1 MQTPTTGILSNYKQ
15 PYWPLFAMLG
25 LNKAFTFI
33 LGVILADQSAAFAP
47 TVTKNH
53 ITTKLSVVANNNDDD
68 TIIDTATRQARIT
81 APLSAA
87 LASLLPITGSNNFI
101 SPSLANA
108 APSADAFEGS
118 LRANFPGALSDSAV
132 ALRVAAAL
140 RDRGYTPTNTLVGS
154 SLCSDEINDTAESL
168 VGDFQNKL
176 GVEGVFNLGGL
187 GGLPFVGI
195 SGMGAFTSHCP
206 VDGKIFILFGP
217 HVGIANDGTVGK
229 IERVGKSSVSGACG
243 AGIGAYKAIMATD
256 TTKEAKEML
265 GTKDFQEEYIIAQL
279 SNRLDA
285 LKGQDPS
292 NETIT
297 YVTNKMYDLVWE
309 MLRSEINAFTTK
321 PDFWGS
327 VSEVTLLG
335 GIVVNRGHGE
345 GVPGGE
351 DFYQPL
357 MLKSLTKDG
366 ETDMYGEV
374 FGDFPALARPHRAAK
389 YV

>member
-1 MQTPTTGILSNYKQ
+1 MMSISKSLAV
-15 PYWPLFAMLG
+15 LLG
-25 LNKAFTFI
+25 A
-33 LGVILADQSAAFAP
+33 GLAARSAAFAP
-47 TVTKNH
+47 SAAH
-53 ITTKLSVVANNNDDD
+53 SPATKLAAAPASDDQVVDA
-68 TIIDTATRQARIT
+68 ATREARIT
-81 APLSAA
+81 APLSAV
-87 LASLLPITGSNNFI
+87 LASLAPLGTAGLPL
-101 SPSLANA
+101 PANA
-108 APSADAFEGS
+108 AAGAFEAS
-118 LRANFPGALSDSAV
+118 TRQNFPGAMTNSAV
-132 ALRVAAAL
+132 ALRVAASL
-140 RDRGYTPTNTLVGS
+140 RERGYTPTNTLFGS

-206 VDGKIFILFGP
+206 VDGKIFIVFGP
-217 HVGIANDGTVGK
+217 HVGISNDGVVGK
-229 IERVGKSSVSGACG
+229 VERVGKDAVSGSCG
-243 AGIGAYKAIMATD
+243 AGLGAYKAIMAADGKT
-256 TTKEAKEML
+256 EAKEML

-285 LKGQDPS
+285 LKGKDPN

-309 MLRSEINAFTTK
+309 MLRSEVNAFTTK
-321 PDFWGS
+321 PDFWNS

-335 GIVVNRGHGE
+335 GIVVNRGHGKDL
-345 GVPGGE
+345 PGGE
-351 DFYQPL
+351 DYYQPL

-366 ETDMYGEV
+366 ESDVYGNV
-374 FGDFPALARPHRAAK
+374 FGDFPALARPHRSAK

>member
-1 MQTPTTGILSNYKQ
+1 
-15 PYWPLFAMLG
+15 MLG
-25 LNKAFTFI
+25 LNKAFT
-33 LGVILADQSAAFAP
+33 LLVGVNSFLPQSAAFSIAIA
-47 TVTKNH
+47 TKNH
-53 ITTKLSVVANNNDDD
+53 GMTGKMLTMAAAVRGDDD
-68 TIIDTATRQARIT
+68 AIVDAATREIRIM
-81 APLSAA
+81 APIAAVISSLSSP
-87 LASLLPITGSNNFI
+87 ASFV
-101 SPSLANA
+101 SPANA
-108 APSADAFEGS
+108 AANGFESS
-118 LRANFPGALSDSAV
+118 LQQNFPGALSNSAI

-140 RDRGYTPTNTLVGS
+140 RDRGFTSTNTLFGS

-168 VGDFQNKL
+168 VGDLQNKL

-195 SGMGAFTSHCP
+195 SGMGAFTSHAP
-206 VDGKIFILFGP
+206 VNGKIFIVFGP
-217 HVGIANDGTVGK
+217 HVGISADGTVGK
-229 IERVGKSSVSGACG
+229 IERVGKKSPSGACG
-243 AGIGAYKAIMATD
+243 AGIGAYKAIMATN
-256 TTKEAKEML
+256 TPKEAKEAL
-265 GTKDFQEEYIIAQL
+265 GTNDFQEEYIIQQL
-279 SNRLDA
+279 STRLDE
-285 LKGQDPS
+285 LKGKDPN
-292 NETIT
+292 NESIT

-335 GIVVNRGHGE
+335 GIVVNRGHGDTP

-366 ETDMYGEV
+366 ESDIYGEV
-374 FGDFPALARPHRAAK
+374 FSDFPALARPYRAAK

>member
-1 MQTPTTGILSNYKQ
+1 
-15 PYWPLFAMLG
+15 MLG
-25 LNKAFTFI
+25 LNKAVAFLVGASLVAEST
-33 LGVILADQSAAFAP
+33 AFAP
-47 TVTKNH
+47 SIKANLA
-53 ITTKLSVVANNNDDD
+53 TKLAAASDDD
-68 TIIDTATRQARIT
+68 VVDAASRDARIM
-81 APLSAA
+81 APISAV
-87 LASLLPITGSNNFI
+87 LASLSPMSGILP
-101 SPSLANA
+101 ANA
-108 APSADAFEGS
+108 VPSANAFES
-118 LRANFPGALSDSAV
+118 NLRKNFPGALSNSAI
-132 ALRVAAAL
+132 ALRVAASL
-140 RDRGYTPTNTLVGS
+140 RDRGYTPTNTLFGS

-176 GVEGVFNLGGL
+176 GTEGVFNLGGL

-206 VDGKIFILFGP
+206 VDGKIFIVFGP
-217 HVGIANDGTVGK
+217 HVGISDAGVVGK
-229 IERVGKSSVSGACG
+229 VERVGKDAVSTSCG
-243 AGIGAYKAIMATD
+243 AGIGAYKAIMAAD
-256 TTKEAKEML
+256 STKEQKDML

-285 LKGQDPS
+285 LKGQEASD
-292 NETIT
+292 ETIT

-321 PDFWGS
+321 PDFWSG

-335 GIVVNRGHGE
+335 GIVVNRGHG
-345 GVPGGE
+345 GTVTGGE

-357 MLKSLTKDG
+357 MLKSLTKEG
-366 ETDMYGEV
+366 ESDMYGEV

>member
-1 MQTPTTGILSNYKQ
+1 
-15 PYWPLFAMLG
+15 MLG
-25 LNKAFTFI
+25 LNKALAFI
-33 LGVILADQSAAFAP
+33 VWTNLAAQSTAFAP
-47 TVTKNH
+47 AITRSHVTKL
-53 ITTKLSVVANNNDDD
+53 TAVSEDDAVVDV
-68 TIIDTATRQARIT
+68 ATREARIM

-87 LASLLPITGSNNFI
+87 LATLVPITGGVL
-101 SPSLANA
+101 PANA
-108 APSADAFEGS
+108 ASFESAM
-118 LRANFPGALSDSAV
+118 RTNFPGSLSNSAI

-140 RDRGYTPTNTLVGS
+140 RERGYNSTNTLFGS

-195 SGMGAFTSHCP
+195 SGMGAFTSHAP
-206 VDGKIFILFGP
+206 VGGKIFIVFGP
-217 HVGIANDGTVGK
+217 HVGISNEGVVGK
-229 IERVGKSSVSGACG
+229 VERVGKDSVSGSCG
-243 AGIGAYKAIMATD
+243 AGLGAYKAIMAAGPAKAGEQKD
-256 TTKEAKEML
+256 TL

-309 MLRSEINAFTTK
+309 MMRSEINAFTTK
-321 PDFWGS
+321 PDFWQG
-327 VSEVTLLG
+327 VTEVTLLG
-335 GIVVNRGHGE
+335 GIVVNRGHGP
-345 GVPGGE
+345 GVQGGE
-351 DFYQPL
+351 DYYQPL

-366 ETDMYGEV
+366 EGDMYGEV

>member
-1 MQTPTTGILSNYKQ
+1 MVSFNRAFALLLAASLAPQT
-15 PYWPLFAMLG
+15 
-25 LNKAFTFI
+25 
-33 LGVILADQSAAFAP
+33 AAFAP
-47 TVTKNH
+47 AA
-53 ITTKLSVVANNNDDD
+53 ANGH
-68 TIIDTATRQARIT
+68 ATRLAAATSSNDSAVVDAATREARIL
-81 APLSAA
+81 APLSAV
-87 LASLLPITGSNNFI
+87 LASLAPIAPGGS
-101 SPSLANA
+101 LAVANA
-108 APSADAFEGS
+108 APSASAFESSLRKYFPGS
-118 LRANFPGALSDSAV
+118 LSNSAI
-132 ALRVAAAL
+132 ALRVSAAL
-140 RDRGYTPTNTLVGS
+140 RDRGYTPTNTLFGS

-176 GVEGVFNLGGL
+176 RIEGVFNLGGL

-206 VDGKIFILFGP
+206 VDGKIFIVFAP
-217 HVGIANDGTVGK
+217 HVGISDDGTVGK
-229 IERVGKSSVSGACG
+229 VERVGKSSVSGACG
-243 AGIGAYKAIMATD
+243 AGIGAYKAIMAQAAD
-256 TTKEAKEML
+256 GAKEASETI

-285 LKGQDPS
+285 LKGQEPS
-292 NETIT
+292 NESLT

-345 GVPGGE
+345 GIVGGE

-366 ETDMYGEV
+366 ESDMYGEV

>member
-1 MQTPTTGILSNYKQ
+1 MI
-15 PYWPLFAMLG
+15 G
-25 LNKAFTFI
+25 LNKAFAF
-33 LGVILADQSAAFAP
+33 LFGANLVAQSAAFAP
-47 TVTKNH
+47 AVKANLA
-53 ITTKLSVVANNNDDD
+53 TKLGAISDDD
-68 TIIDTATRQARIT
+68 VVDTATREARIM
-81 APLSAA
+81 APLSAV
-87 LASLLPITGSNNFI
+87 LASLSPLSGI
-101 SPSLANA
+101 SPANA
-108 APSADAFEGS
+108 VPSANVFES
-118 LRANFPGALSDSAV
+118 NLRKNFPGALSNSAI
-132 ALRVAAAL
+132 ALRVAASL
-140 RDRGYTPTNTLVGS
+140 RDRGYTSTNTLFGS

-206 VDGKIFILFGP
+206 VDGKIFIVFGP
-217 HVGIANDGTVGK
+217 HVGISDDGTVGK
-229 IERVGKSSVSGACG
+229 VERVGKNSVSTSCG

-256 TTKEAKEML
+256 TKKEAKDTL

-285 LKGQDPS
+285 LKGQEPS

-335 GIVVNRGHGE
+335 GIVVNRGHG
-345 GVPGGE
+345 GSVSGGE
-351 DFYQPL
+351 DFFQPL
-357 MLKSLTKDG
+357 MLKSLMKDG
-366 ETDMYGEV
+366 ESDVYGEV

>member
-1 MQTPTTGILSNYKQ
+1 M
-15 PYWPLFAMLG
+15 MLG
-25 LNKAFTFI
+25 LNNSFASVLLGAI
-33 LGVILADQSAAFAP
+33 LIARSSAFAP
-47 TVTKNH
+47 GISKNHVTKLGAV
-53 ITTKLSVVANNNDDD
+53 ISDDD
-68 TIIDTATRQARIT
+68 AVVDTATREARIM
-81 APLSAA
+81 APISAA
-87 LASLLPITGSNNFI
+87 AAVLASLSPLGGI
-101 SPSLANA
+101 SPALA
-108 APSADAFEGS
+108 APSANPYESS
-118 LRANFPGALSDSAV
+118 LRKNFPGALSNSAI
-132 ALRVAAAL
+132 ALRVAASL
-140 RDRGYTPTNTLVGS
+140 RDRGYTNTNTLFGS

-195 SGMGAFTSHCP
+195 SGMGAFTSHAP
-206 VDGKIFILFGP
+206 VDGKIFIVFGP
-217 HVGIANDGTVGK
+217 HVGISDDGTVGK
-229 IERVGKSSVSGACG
+229 IERVGKDSISTSCG
-243 AGIGAYKAIMATD
+243 AGIGAYKAIMASD
-256 TTKEAKEML
+256 TTKDPKEML

-309 MLRSEINAFTTK
+309 MLRGEINTFTAK
-321 PDFWGS
+321 PDFWS
-327 VSEVTLLG
+327 NISEVTLLG

-345 GVPGGE
+345 GVSGGE
-351 DFYQPL
+351 DYYQPL

-366 ETDMYGEV
+366 ESDVYGEV

>member
-1 MQTPTTGILSNYKQ
+1 
-15 PYWPLFAMLG
+15 MLG
-25 LNKAFTFI
+25 LNKAFAVL
-33 LGVILADQSAAFAP
+33 LGANLVAQSAAFAP
-47 TVTKNH
+47 VITNNHVTKLAA
-53 ITTKLSVVANNNDDD
+53 ISDDD
-68 TIIDTATRQARIT
+68 AVVDTATREARIM
-81 APLSAA
+81 APISAV
-87 LASLLPITGSNNFI
+87 LASLAPITGI
-101 SPSLANA
+101 STANA
-108 APSADAFEGS
+108 VPSANAFESS
-118 LRANFPGALSDSAV
+118 LRKNFPGSLSNSAI
-132 ALRVAAAL
+132 ALRVAASL
-140 RDRGYTPTNTLVGS
+140 RDRGYMRTNTLFGS

-206 VDGKIFILFGP
+206 VDGKIFIVFGP
-217 HVGIANDGTVGK
+217 HVGISDDGTVGK
-229 IERVGKSSVSGACG
+229 IERVGKTSVSTSCG
-243 AGIGAYKAIMATD
+243 AGIGAYKAIMAAD
-256 TTKEAKEML
+256 STKAEAKETI
-265 GTKDFQEEYIIAQL
+265 GTKDFQEEYIISQL

-285 LKGQDPS
+285 LKGQEPS

-321 PDFWGS
+321 PDFWSS

-345 GVPGGE
+345 SFGIAGGE
-351 DFYQPL
+351 DYYQPL

-366 ETDMYGEV
+366 ESDVYGEV